1 MWYADPEDV
10 NDPESGNAYG
20 ADNLLK
26 NRKGVYVRKR
36 SNDGDISEPLYSF
49 NATYDNGGFAYSA
62 APWMEIR
69 YAEVLLNYAEAAC
82 GAGHM
87 GEAVEQLKLI
97 RQRVGYSGNPFYRS
111 GCLYVRRTL

>member
-1 MWYADPEDV
+1 MIL
-10 NDPESGNAYG
+10 ESGNAYG

-97 RQRVGYSGNPFYRS
+97 RQRARLLRRLWLAGKPFYRS